1 MLLTVL
7 SNTRLPS
14 AVSLLT
20 IPGTINSMV
29 VKVTTEWAFHSLK
42 LAERETVYV
51 ASSSRCGSDMCPGQ
65 SFTEISD
72 WNSSNACHVLWELP
86 HVTPKAFQ
94 PAHGRHWTGRPSSVP
109 YTIYCLNSTIYWWH
123 PNNGCVL
130 KFTCHTKFALP
141 LCYAVMF
148 SQIP

>member
-72 WNSSNACHVLWELP
+72 WNSSNACHVL
-86 HVTPKAFQ
+86 
-94 PAHGRHWTGRPSSVP
+94 
-109 YTIYCLNSTIYWWH
+109 
-123 PNNGCVL
+123 
-130 KFTCHTKFALP
+130 
-141 LCYAVMF
+141 
-148 SQIP
+148 